1 MADSKDVDTLSTELE
16 NRLDDLFGDNNV
28 APPDEEENDVAAH
41 YPLAELKNLILSIDW
56 EITDEVLG
64 KFLQQIKDLKLTYK
78 HDKIVLTFLQ
88 ILNSLGDYIKTNR
101 AKSHPKTFKILN
113 SVFSSL
119 DKVVLSREMPEM
131 AKKKILRAE
140 MIRYKELRAQIS
152 QSKSAA
158 QPTPKAKPA
167 RAEKPEVGVETQDQ
181 PVTLTEP
188 SVQPS
193 EAAEI
198 SEAPVIAPEQE
209 PDVVTLREPSIE
221 TLAEAVADIK
231 KYIHDEISALK
242 REIKALQNQ

>member
-1 MADSKDVDTLSTELE
+1 MVDSKDVDTLSSELE
-16 NRLDDLFGDNNV
+16 SRLDDLFSEPNGSQSD
-28 APPDEEENDVAAH
+28 AEDIDAAAY

-56 EITDEVLG
+56 EITDDVLE

-88 ILNSLGDYIKTNR
+88 ILNSLGNYIQTNR

-119 DKVVLSREMPEM
+119 DKVVLTRDMAET

-140 MIRYKELRAQIS
+140 MNSYKELRTQIS
-152 QSKSAA
+152 QGATTTRS
-158 QPTPKAKPA
+158 KAK
-167 RAEKPEVGVETQDQ
+167 AEKSEIATATEDQ
-181 PVTLTEP
+181 PETLTGP

-193 EAAEI
+193 ETEI
-198 SEAPVIAPEQE
+198 FESPVIDHGQE
-209 PDVVTLREPSIE
+209 PDVVTLREPSVE
-221 TLAEAVADIK
+221 SLAEAVEEIK

-242 REIKALQNQ
+242 KEIEALRN

>member
-1 MADSKDVDTLSTELE
+1 MVDSKDVDTLSSELE
-16 NRLDDLFGDNNV
+16 SRLDDLFSEPNGSQSD
-28 APPDEEENDVAAH
+28 AEDIDAAAY

-56 EITDEVLG
+56 EITDDVLE

-88 ILNSLGDYIKTNR
+88 ILNSLGNYIQTNR

-119 DKVVLSREMPEM
+119 DKVVLTRDMAET

-140 MIRYKELRAQIS
+140 MNSYKELRTQIS
-152 QSKSAA
+152 QGTTTTRS
-158 QPTPKAKPA
+158 KAK
-167 RAEKPEVGVETQDQ
+167 AEKSEIATATEDQ
-181 PVTLTEP
+181 PETLTGP

-193 EAAEI
+193 ETEI
-198 SEAPVIAPEQE
+198 FESPVIDHGQE
-209 PDVVTLREPSIE
+209 PDVVTLREPSVE
-221 TLAEAVADIK
+221 SLAEAVEEIK

-242 REIKALQNQ
+242 KEIEALRN